1 MTRCRHIL
9 VWIMLAVL
17 LVFQPRPG
25 AAFGEFGVKDE
36 AELGE
41 KFKILMQAQF
51 PLVKDP
57 YVVSYL
63 EGILDRIKQSMP
75 PQPFPVRIQVMLDS
89 SVNAFA
95 APAGHVFVNTGLIEL
110 MQDED
115 EIAAVVAHELAHV
128 SERHIAQNIEQSK
141 KLSLVT
147 LAGVLA
153 GAMLG
158 AGGSELGQALSM
170 GSLAGGQTAAL
181 KFSRD
186 DEREADRI
194 GLSFLTQAGYQP
206 EAMMRTFQR
215 MLQQMRMSGHNTP
228 PAYMLT
234 HPGLNERIG
243 SVQDM
248 VDRFQPKPPLARE
261 DADALARVK
270 MLLETKY
277 SRRPEQ
283 SSLLHKANDELNCLQ
298 LLGKAIVQA
307 RLNRMSQAEK
317 TIEQALNC
325 RQDHPLWLREAGWFA
340 FQAGDYKQAGAL
352 LDKALNK
359 DQDDYL
365 ARYYRARV
373 FAETGASA
381 QAVDDLEQVLQS
393 VPDDS
398 EVHRTLGRIV
408 GRSGDHFQGYL
419 HLAYAHLYAHRMEE
433 TARFLDQARELAE
446 TAEQEEKVRR
456 LEETYSQRKEIL

>member
-9 VWIMLAVL
+9 VCIMLVVF
-17 LVFQPRPG
+17 LVFQPRLG
-25 AAFGEFGVKDE
+25 AAFGEFGIKDE

-41 KFKILMQAQF
+41 KFEILMQAQF

-57 YVVSYL
+57 YVVNYL
-63 EGILDRIKQSMP
+63 EGILVRVKQAMP
-75 PQPFPVRIQVMLDS
+75 PQPFPVRIQIMLDS

-95 APAGHVFVNTGLIEL
+95 APAGYVFVNTGLIEL
-110 MQDED
+110 MQGED

-141 KLSLVT
+141 KLSIVT

-153 GAMLG
+153 GALLG
-158 AGGSELGQALSM
+158 AGGSEVGQALSI
-170 GSLAGGQTAAL
+170 GSLAGGQAAAL

-215 MLQQMRMSGHNTP
+215 MLRQMRMSGHNTP

-261 DADALARVK
+261 DADALAQVK

-277 SRRPEQ
+277 SRRPDQ
-283 SSLLHKANDELNCLQ
+283 SSLLQKADDELSCLQ
-298 LLGKAIVQA
+298 VLGKAIVQS

-317 TIEQALNC
+317 TFQRALHC
-325 RQDHPLWLREAGWFA
+325 RQDHPLCLREAGWFA
-340 FQAGDYKQAGAL
+340 FQAGDYQRAGTL

-359 DQDDYL
+359 DRADYL

-373 FAETGASA
+373 LAETGATA
-381 QAVDDLEQVLQS
+381 KAVNDLEQVLQS

-408 GRSGDHFQGYL
+408 GRNGDHFLGYL

-433 TARFLDQARELAE
+433 TTRFLDQARELAE
-446 TAEQEEKVRR
+446 TAEQKEKLRHLEEKY
-456 LEETYSQRKEIL
+456 TQRKEIL

>member
-9 VWIMLAVL
+9 VWTMLAVL
-17 LVFQPRPG
+17 IVIHPRPG
-25 AAFGEFGVKDE
+25 SAFGEFGIKDE

-41 KFKILMQAQF
+41 KFEILMQARF

-57 YVVSYL
+57 YVVNYL
-63 EGILDRIKQSMP
+63 EDILDRVKPALP

-95 APAGHVFVNTGLIEL
+95 APAGYVFVNSGLIEL
-110 MQDED
+110 MQGED

-153 GAMLG
+153 GALLG
-158 AGGSELGQALSM
+158 AGGSELGQALSI
-170 GSLAGGQTAAL
+170 GSLAGGQAAAL

-194 GLSFLTQAGYQP
+194 GLSFLTQAGYEP
-206 EAMMRTFQR
+206 EAMMRTFQH

-248 VDRFQPKPPLARE
+248 VDSFQPKPPLARE
-261 DADALARVK
+261 DAQALARVK
-270 MLLETKY
+270 VLLETKY
-277 SRRPEQ
+277 SRRPGQ
-283 SSLLHKANDELNCLQ
+283 SSLLHKADDELNCLQ
-298 LLGKAIVQA
+298 LLGKGIVQA
-307 RLNRMSQAEK
+307 RLNRMSRAE
-317 TIEQALNC
+317 ESFQQALNC
-325 RQDHPLWLREAGWFA
+325 GQDHPLWLREAGWFA
-340 FQAGDYKQAGAL
+340 FQAGDYQRAGTL

-359 DQDDYL
+359 DRGDYL

-373 FAETGASA
+373 LAETGATS
-381 QAVDDLEQVLQS
+381 QAVDDLELVLQS

-398 EVHRTLGRIV
+398 QVHRTLGRIV
-408 GRSGDHFQGYL
+408 GQSGDHFLGYL

-446 TAEQEEKVRR
+446 TAAQKDKVRR
-456 LEETYSQRKEIL
+456 LEEKYTQRKEIL